1 MSNTVILS
9 GTEDTDRERRVREKL
24 RDERTLAA
32 FEHLLDRI
40 DALETT
46 VNRLVMVMEQAPVHM
61 AMLADIADEAY
72 RKADQQ
78 GIRLE
83 ERLQTALAIANQLTA
98 PEMAA
103 RVDSA
108 LKLVDQLPGIAAMT
122 VDTLDNA
129 MQDAIAEGLDPQ
141 AIGHTLVTA
150 SHALSETAASKAPA
164 RSGLLSMLWSM
175 RDPDILK
182 ALGFSLS
189 FLKNW
194 GKRL

>member
-1 MSNTVILS
+1 MSNTVILN
-9 GTEDTDRERRVREKL
+9 GAEDTDRERRIREKL

-32 FEHLLDRI
+32 FEQLLDRI

-72 RKADQQ
+72 RNADQQ
-78 GIRLE
+78 GIQLE
-83 ERLQTALAIANQLTA
+83 ERLQTALTIARQLTA

-108 LKLVDQLPGIAAMT
+108 LKLVDQLPGLTAMT

-129 MQDAIAEGLDPQ
+129 MQNAIGEGLDPQ
-141 AIGHTLVTA
+141 AIGQTLVSA
-150 SHALSETAASKAPA
+150 SHALSETAASPPPA
-164 RSGLLSMLWSM
+164 RTGLFSLLWSM
-175 RDPDILK
+175 RDPDVLK